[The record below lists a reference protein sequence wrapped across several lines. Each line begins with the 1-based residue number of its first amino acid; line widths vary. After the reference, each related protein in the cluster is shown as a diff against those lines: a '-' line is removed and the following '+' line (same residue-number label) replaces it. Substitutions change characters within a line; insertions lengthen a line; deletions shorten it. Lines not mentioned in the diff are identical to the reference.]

1 MIEDSEKKY
10 IIRQGDCLSSIAAG
24 TGFLWDTIWNHAG
37 NADLRNN
44 RRDPNILH
52 PGDVLTIPPLQLK
65 EIPCSTEARHQFVK
79 KAVQVKFKMRLLQEG
94 EPRSNVAYKF
104 RVNGTTKEGVT
115 DAGGFLTVPI
125 PPNAAVG
132 KLSILDR
139 GEIVEEYDI
148 ELGHL
153 DPPDEVSGVQK
164 RLKNLAFYCRE
175 TGKLDEETKVAIAAF
190 RAKHSLE
197 GSGAI
202 DNSLIEKLKTVH
214 GS

>member
-1 MIEDSEKKY
+1 MPEESEKKY

-24 TGFLWDTIWNHAG
+24 TGFLWNTIWNHAG
-37 NADLRNN
+37 NAELRNN